1 LWPRFLSWEA
11 CCNLAMTYE
20 IRPVNKTDEQWVDIL
35 LQDWWAG
42 SNIITRGKIHQV
54 NEYPGFVALQ
64 ENHRMGLITYHIDAR
79 ECEITSLN
87 SLDEGKGIGTAL
99 VKAVQETAK
108 KARCKKLFLITTN
121 DNTGALHFWQKRG
134 FRISAVRLNAI
145 AETRKSKPGIPLAN
159 DEGIPIRDEIELD
172 MKL

>member
-1 LWPRFLSWEA
+1 
-11 CCNLAMTYE
+11 M
-20 IRPVNKTDEQWVDIL
+20 DIL

-54 NEYPGFVALQ
+54 DEYPGFIAL
-64 ENHRMGLITYHIDAR
+64 EGKNRVGLITYHIDGK

-87 SLDEGKGIGTAL
+87 SLSEGKGMGTAL
-99 VKAVQETAK
+99 VNAVK
-108 KARCKKLFLITTN
+108 KAARAADCKKIFIITTN

-134 FRISAVRLNAI
+134 FKIACVRINEI
-145 AETRKSKPGIPLAN
+145 EKTRKLKPGIPLAN
-159 DEGIPIRDEIELD
+159 EEGIPISDEIELD